1 VIVRLRIELPDRRV
15 GLGLAVSLIGHLLL
29 ISLVLAAGTIRGTSR
44 PSRPAMMVRLSATQA
59 QPSARPA
66 STSPEPRAEKP
77 ETQPPPEK
85 KSEPK
90 REPPKRTRADAPE
103 SVATDPQQTTA
114 RPEELEQAEP
124 VPEPVPEPEPEPPGE
139 EAGGA
144 GGGDRAGADLPAGP
158 IPGGVAGLETDDPL
172 TSDWYVGLVVARLS
186 NAWRQR
192 PVLPAGSDARRVI
205 VGFTVQRDGRVTDA
219 HVVAPSGYAP
229 LDHSALRA
237 VTSIAKL
244 PPLPRQYERDQLSA
258 RFVFELLP
266 PEDR

>member
-1 VIVRLRIELPDRRV
+1 VIVRVRIVFPDRRV
-15 GLGLAVSLIGHLLL
+15 GIGLAVSLIGHLLL

-44 PSRPAMMVRLSATQA
+44 PSRPSMMVRLSASQA
-59 QPSARPA
+59 
-66 STSPEPRAEKP
+66 PEPGRPTSTTPPAQANQP
-77 ETQPPPEK
+77 EPEK
-85 KSEPK
+85 RPEQRPEPK
-90 REPPKRTRADAPE
+90 PPKRTRADAPQ
-103 SVATDPQQTTA
+103 SVATDPEQTTA
-114 RPEELEQAEP
+114 RPDELEQVEQA
-124 VPEPVPEPEPEPPGE
+124 PEPEAEPPSE
-139 EAGGA
+139 EAGQA
-144 GGGDRAGADLPAGP
+144 EGGEDAGADLPAGP
-158 IPGGVAGLETDDPL
+158 IPGGVAGLETEDPL

-192 PVLPAGSDARRVI
+192 PVLPAGSEARRVI
-205 VGFTVQRDGRVTDA
+205 VGFTVQRNGQVTDA

-244 PPLPRQYERDQLSA
+244 PPLPRQYERDELSA